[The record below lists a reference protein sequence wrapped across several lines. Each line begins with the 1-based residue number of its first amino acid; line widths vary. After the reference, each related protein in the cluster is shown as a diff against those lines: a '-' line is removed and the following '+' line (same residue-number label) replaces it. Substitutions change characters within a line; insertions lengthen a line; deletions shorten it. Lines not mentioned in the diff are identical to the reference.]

1 LWLKDKGPNPWNA
14 ANASNKKVEPEK
26 VYSVEE
32 GVKVMKEMTPT
43 KFDQTV
49 DIAIRLGVDPK
60 KADQAVRGTVAL
72 PHGTGKTVR
81 VLVLCKAPKDKEA
94 LDAGADFAGLEDYI
108 KKIEGGWDDIDAVVA
123 TPDVMKDVGKLGK
136 YLGRKGLMP
145 NPKAGTVTFDVG
157 QAVKQLK
164 AGRIEFRVDKQ
175 GNVHATVG
183 KLSFAPEKLA
193 ENIKALM
200 EQIFRLKPT
209 TLKGPYV
216 LNVSISS
223 TMGPG
228 IKLDKAALGEI
239 LK

>member
-1 LWLKDKGPNPWNA
+1 MERSKRY
-14 ANASNKKVEPEK
+14 NASNKKVESER
-26 VYSVEE
+26 VYSIEE
-32 GVKVMKEMTPT
+32 GVKVIKDMTPT
-43 KFDQTV
+43 KFDETV

-183 KLSFAPEKLA
+183 KLSFAPEKLV

-200 EQIFRLKPT
+200 DQIFRLKPT

-228 IKLDKAALGEI
+228 IRMDKAALGEVI
-239 LK
+239 K

>member
-1 LWLKDKGPNPWNA
+1 MSQSKRYK
-14 ANASNKKVEPEK
+14 ASSSKVELGKSYDLPT
-26 VYSVEE
+26 
-32 GVKVMKEMTPT
+32 GVKLMKEMAPA
-43 KFDQTV
+43 KFDETV

-60 KADQAVRGTVAL
+60 KADQAIRGTVAL

-81 VLVLCKAPKDKEA
+81 VLVLCKPPKDKEA

-145 NPKAGTVTFDVG
+145 NPKSGTVTPDVG
-157 QAVKQLK
+157 AAVKQLK
-164 AGRIEFRVDKQ
+164 AGRIEFRVDKF

-183 KLSFAPEKLA
+183 KLSFSADKLA
-193 ENIKALM
+193 ENIKTLM
-200 EQIFRLKPT
+200 EQITRMRPSSV
-209 TLKGPYV
+209 KGVYV
-216 LNVSISS
+216 QNVSISS

-228 IKLDKAALGEI
+228 IMLDKAALVEVVH
-239 LK
+239 